1 MCQNLTRNVVV
12 NNGDVDAAVA
22 GDLLVGVDVE
32 PALIVAREVDELTFR
47 ARLGHGMNQQCI
59 SHHMLS
65 FEGER
70 AGVFG
75 ELVPH

>member
-12 NNGDVDAAVA
+12 YNGDVDATLA

-32 PALIVAREVDELTFR
+32 PALIVAREVDEFTFR
-47 ARLGHGMNQQCI
+47 SRLGHGMHQKRV

-65 FEGER
+65 FEGKR
-70 AGVFG
+70 AGVLG
-75 ELVPH
+75 KLVPH